1 MTDAQEFSYGLSE
14 IPHNKLTN
22 EMISELDRSPQFFWY
37 LTSKDDPLVK
47 PIILSSTAK
56 LLQKYNGLWS
66 SHDHDS
72 IYLTF
77 ELNED
82 TEPNLTQILDLADTR
97 GIKLNFF
104 ITNYFLKNYPEQ
116 VKKVSEDGHLVGA
129 ILSRFSQNTRIINES
144 SIENYQT
151 LIQQIT
157 SDYES
162 LTKRPL
168 DPYIRPAFGVFTEQS
183 LAIHQKMGYYTVFW
197 SLSHMAWSPPNE
209 PSPQKSLKILG
220 EQLSN
225 GAIIQLNPNSTTN
238 IEILDD
244 FIKYGQRA
252 GYHFDRLDS

>member
-1 MTDAQEFSYGLSE
+1 MTDTQEFSYGLSE

-129 ILSRFSQNTRIINES
+129 ILSRFSPNTRIINES

-209 PSPQKSLKILG
+209 PTPQKRLKILG